1 MSAATRDPLSAD
13 SNLAQIILILRGQ
26 RVVLDATLAALYG
39 VATKRFNEQ
48 VKRNRHRFP
57 DDFMFQLT
65 AAETLALR
73 SQIAT
78 SKQTAVG
85 RGGRRTRAYA
95 FTEHG
100 ALMAATV
107 LNSPRAVEMSI
118 YLVRAFVR
126 LRELLASNAALER
139 RLDEIEKRLERM
151 LVTHD
156 EAIAAIL
163 SAIRSLMKHPT
174 PKRRGIGFTAE
185 IDGDT

>member
-13 SNLAQIILILRGQ
+13 SNLPQIILILRGQ

-100 ALMAATV
+100 ALMAA
-107 LNSPRAVEMSI
+107 
-118 YLVRAFVR
+118 
-126 LRELLASNAALER
+126 
-139 RLDEIEKRLERM
+139 
-151 LVTHD
+151 
-156 EAIAAIL
+156 IL

-185 IDGDT
+185 INGDP

>member
-1 MSAATRDPLSAD
+1 MSASTRASA
-13 SNLAQIILILRGQ
+13 STEGNLAQIILILRGQ
-26 RVVLDATLAALYG
+26 RVVLDADLAALYG

-65 AAETLALR
+65 TAETLALR

-78 SKQTAVG
+78 SKETAVG

-107 LNSPRAVEMSI
+107 LNSPRAVETSI

-126 LRELLASNAALER
+126 LRELLASNAVLER
-139 RLDEIEKRLERM
+139 RLDEIEKRLERK

-163 SAIRSLMKHPT
+163 SAIRSLMQHPA

-185 IDGDT
+185 NNGDT

>member
-1 MSAATRDPLSAD
+1 MSASTRESPSTEGD
-13 SNLAQIILILRGQ
+13 LAQIILILRGQ
-26 RVVLDATLAALYG
+26 RVVLDTNLAALYG
-39 VATKRFNEQ
+39 VTTKRFNEQ

-65 AAETLALR
+65 TAETLALR
-73 SQIAT
+73 SQVAT
-78 SKQTAVG
+78 SKRAGVG
-85 RGGRRTRAYA
+85 RGGRRTRPYA

-126 LRELLASNAALER
+126 LRELLASNAVFER
-139 RLDEIEKRLERM
+139 RLNEIERRLERK

-163 SAIRSLMKHPT
+163 SAIRSLMKSPT

-185 IDGDT
+185 ISEDT